1 MSDIPV
7 TDATTPDAGTSSLTV
22 VAVHGNGG
30 GAFRFSLMP
39 TELAD
44 GVTLHAVT
52 LPGFEG
58 RPLGTAS
65 PTMATYTDDLAT
77 TIRGIDGPVVVLG
90 HGIGGSIA
98 LDTLGRHPGIADGLI
113 LHAIVGANLDE
124 RWFPRFMA
132 RPAVR
137 SGVQR
142 LISSKAIRL
151 TAGRLLFRSAPAGF
165 ADRFLAEYRRAE
177 SFGPMF
183 DLLTA
188 EWFDSLA
195 EVAAPTVVLWGE
207 KDRVLDI
214 GQLEVIEQLVPNR
227 RRHVEPSWGHFP
239 MIDDPA
245 GYGRVIAELARSLT
259 TP

>member
-1 MSDIPV
+1 MSAAAHPSTI
-7 TDATTPDAGTSSLTV
+7 TV

-30 GAFRFSLMP
+30 GAFRFSLLP
-39 TELAD
+39 ERLAE
-44 GVTLHAVT
+44 GVALHAVT

-58 RPLGTAS
+58 RPLGTTE
-65 PTMATYTDDLAT
+65 PTMATYTDDLLAT
-77 TIRGIDGPVVVLG
+77 LDGIDGQTVVLG

-98 LDTLGRHPGIADGLI
+98 LDALSRRPDAADGLI

-137 SGVQR
+137 AGVQR
-142 LISSKAIRL
+142 LISSLPVRL
-151 TAGRLLFRSAPAGF
+151 VAGRLLFRSAPSGF

-188 EWFDSLA
+188 EWFEGLA
-195 EVAAPTVVLWGE
+195 EVPTPTIVLWGQ
-207 KDRVLDI
+207 KDRVLDVD
-214 GQLEVIEQLVPNR
+214 QLAVIERLVPNR
-227 RRHVEPSWGHFP
+227 RRQIEAGWGHFP
-239 MIDDPA
+239 MVDDPDA
-245 GYGRVIAELARSLT
+245 YARVLSDLAIELVDR
-259 TP
+259 

>member
-1 MSDIPV
+1 MSGL
-7 TDATTPDAGTSSLTV
+7 DAATVTV

-30 GAFRFSLMP
+30 GAFRFSLLP
-39 TELAD
+39 DDLGD
-44 GVTLHAVT
+44 GVRLHAIT

-58 RPLGTAS
+58 RPLGTDS
-65 PTMATYTDDLAT
+65 PTMATYTDDLLAT
-77 TIRGIDGPVVVLG
+77 LDGIDGPTVVLG

-98 LDTLGRHPGIADGLI
+98 LDALGRRPDAADGLV

-124 RWFPRFMA
+124 RWFPRFMS

-137 SGVQR
+137 AGVQQA
-142 LISSKAIRL
+142 ISSAPVRAV
-151 TAGRLLFRSAPAGF
+151 AGRLLFRSAPQGF

-188 EWFDSLA
+188 DWFDGLA
-195 EVAAPTVVLWGE
+195 EVPVPTMVLWGA
-207 KDRVLDI
+207 KDRVLDVD
-214 GQLEVIEQLVPNR
+214 QLEVIEALVPNR
-227 RRHVEPSWGHFP
+227 ERRIEPAWGHFP

-245 GYGRVIAELARSLT
+245 GYARVVAEVARSLVGA
-259 TP
+259 